1 MGAELAKISHL
12 SYEEKQLDFV
22 SKVRSIASLT
32 FGLAYASFVIQAL
45 VFPIRSNI
53 DGEGS
58 GYYSGFP
65 RLKGVVIEGVLKIII
80 NVHPCLCI
88 QNMERFKKPNAF
100 GRFPNKG
107 KAKAKEEEEEEEE
120 KSHVEDENE
129 EEEKSHVE
137 GENEEEDTESDSE
150 DEEDEMDEDELMVN
164 NTKRATDGQLQ
175 VPHEG
180 ERECKKPRYAQGSS

>member
-1 MGAELAKISHL
+1 
-12 SYEEKQLDFV
+12 
-22 SKVRSIASLT
+22 
-32 FGLAYASFVIQAL
+32 
-45 VFPIRSNI
+45 
-53 DGEGS
+53 
-58 GYYSGFP
+58 
-65 RLKGVVIEGVLKIII
+65 
-80 NVHPCLCI
+80 
-88 QNMERFKKPNAF
+88 MERFKKPNAF

-107 KAKAKEEEEEEEE
+107 KTKAKEEEEEEEE

-150 DEEDEMDEDELMVN
+150 DEEDEMDEDELKVN